1 MLTKENVYGKIKK
14 LIWKTMLCRCSSMVE
29 CQPSK
34 LNTWVRFPSPAP
46 FCTMEKRNRSAIW
59 RPGGRAR
66 MCL

>member
-46 FCTMEKRNRSAIW
+46 NNSTFLEVSRGDKLNS
-59 RPGGRAR
+59 RPIMRP
-66 MCL
+66 